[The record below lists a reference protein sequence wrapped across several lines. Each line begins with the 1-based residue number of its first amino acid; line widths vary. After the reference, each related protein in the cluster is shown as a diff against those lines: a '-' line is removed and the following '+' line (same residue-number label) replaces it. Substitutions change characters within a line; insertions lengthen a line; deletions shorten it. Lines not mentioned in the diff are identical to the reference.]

1 MAELVAESNVPITF
15 LGFAPLA
22 SLVKVNLA
30 PASFSPF
37 SSVLTI
43 WRRSYVLLV
52 KLPQAVPSILWLTV
66 TVLPICFE
74 VSIRAA
80 SLLNLSPGFA
90 LSAKSVI

>member
-1 MAELVAESNVPITF
+1 MPFESYPSGVLSSVSSYSPGVSFSITMAELVVESNVPITF

-43 WRRSYVLLV
+43 WRRS
-52 KLPQAVPSILWLTV
+52 
-66 TVLPICFE
+66 
-74 VSIRAA
+74 
-80 SLLNLSPGFA
+80 
-90 LSAKSVI
+90 